1 VSLSSALPL
10 ELQEL
15 ISGAAITT
23 SFVVDATGSPVG
35 PSGNSSGI
43 GNKTDLSLLRH
54 VRAHSEIVLT
64 SGKTARADS
73 ISMPKTAHLAI
84 LTAAGVDSLA
94 LKPTSDQRLILI
106 GPHQAAGYSEA
117 LAFLKTLGYSSIQV
131 EFGVTGLN
139 AILEELDL
147 CVISGRDSTGV
158 KLFLEEHAI
167 NQSAW
172 FELEDLF
179 VALGSGRGKG

>member
-1 VSLSSALPL
+1 
-10 ELQEL
+10 
-15 ISGAAITT
+15 
-23 SFVVDATGSPVG
+23 
-35 PSGNSSGI
+35 
-43 GNKTDLSLLRH
+43 
-54 VRAHSEIVLT
+54 
-64 SGKTARADS
+64 
-73 ISMPKTAHLAI
+73 MPKTAHLAI

-94 LKPTSDQRLILI
+94 LKPTGDQRLVLI

-117 LAFLKTLGYSSIQV
+117 LAFVKTLGYSSIQV